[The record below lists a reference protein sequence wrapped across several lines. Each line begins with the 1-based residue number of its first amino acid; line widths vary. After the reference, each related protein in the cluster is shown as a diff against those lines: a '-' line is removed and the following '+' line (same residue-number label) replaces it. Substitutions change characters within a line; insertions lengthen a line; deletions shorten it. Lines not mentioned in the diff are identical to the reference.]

1 MTVMSLKEATVRTVT
16 LEWQHNGQT
25 QFITITE
32 WGNKEGFDLSGHNIA
47 PIQLTNQQL
56 MSIINC
62 ATRLLLNPNNN
73 N

>member
-1 MTVMSLKEATVRTVT
+1 MTVMSLKESTVRTVT
-16 LEWQHNGQT
+16 LEWQHNSQP

-32 WGNKEGFDLSGHNIA
+32 WGNKEGVDLSSHNIA
-47 PIQLTNQQL
+47 PVQLTNQQL